1 MSIDRRELFVG
12 GVAGLMAA
20 CSKGSAGEPEQVVI
34 ASPPADPALVRVASV
49 KTAVEGSLLPKLAA
63 MFEQTSSYRVHVETG
78 VQVYDLARAG
88 KADVVVSHY
97 GHKDAEQ
104 FVLDGLGEF
113 PRTICSNQ
121 MALIGPKT
129 DPAGVR
135 GLADMGEAIRR
146 IAAAKAPFFVNDLDG
161 VRYLFEIAWH
171 AAGKPDRTGWF
182 LNEHISKD
190 AAVTRASQLAAYTLW
205 GLTPFMREEHQV
217 EKGVPLEPLVLGDP
231 LLQRMLVTIVVRPD
245 RVARANHAGAL
256 AFQTFLLEPATQA
269 AMRTIHY
276 SDEHSVTWVPGGRH
290 NRTAVLPKA

>member
-1 MSIDRRELFVG
+1 MPIDRRELFVG
-12 GVAGLMAA
+12 TVAGLVAA
-20 CSKGSAGEPEQVVI
+20 CSRGSAGEPEQAVI

-63 MFEQTSSYRVHVETG
+63 MFEQASKYRVHVETG
-78 VQVYDLARAG
+78 TQVYDLAREG

-121 MALIGPKT
+121 MALIGPT
-129 DPAGVR
+129 ADPARVR
-135 GLADMGEAIRR
+135 GLDDLGEAIRR
-146 IAAAKAPFFVNDLDG
+146 IAATKAPFFVNDLDG
-161 VRYLFEIAWH
+161 VQYLFEIAWH
-171 AAGKPDRTGWF
+171 AAGKPERTGWL
-182 LNEHISKD
+182 LNEHVSKD
-190 AAVTRASQLAAYTLW
+190 AAVTRASQLGAYTLW
-205 GLTPFMREEHQV
+205 GLTPFMQLESSLT
-217 EKGVPLEPLVLGDP
+217 LEPLVLGDP

-256 AFQTFLLEPATQA
+256 AFQTFLLEPSTQA

-276 SDEHSVTWVPGGRH
+276 SDDRSVTWVPGGRH

>member
-1 MSIDRRELFVG
+1 MPIDRRELFVG
-12 GVAGLMAA
+12 TVAGLVAA
-20 CSKGSAGEPEQVVI
+20 CSRGSAGEPEQVVI

-63 MFEQTSSYRVHVETG
+63 MFEQASKYRVHVETG
-78 VQVYDLARAG
+78 TQVYDLAREG

-121 MALIGPKT
+121 MALIGPT
-129 DPAGVR
+129 ADPARVR
-135 GLADMGEAIRR
+135 GLDDLGEAIRR

-161 VRYLFEIAWH
+161 VQYLFEIAWH
-171 AAGKPDRTGWF
+171 AAGKPERTGW
-182 LNEHISKD
+182 LSNEHVSKD
-190 AAVTRASQLAAYTLW
+190 AAVTRASQLGAYTLW
-205 GLTPFMREEHQV
+205 GLTPFMQL
-217 EKGVPLEPLVLGDP
+217 EKSLTLEPLVLGDP

-245 RVARANHAGAL
+245 RVAHANHAGAL
-256 AFQTFLLEPATQA
+256 AFQTFLLEPSTQA

-276 SDEHSVTWVPGGRH
+276 SDDRSVTWVPGGRH